1 MAVTKTT
8 NYNFEKPDADEFIS
22 PNPFNDNFDSL
33 DSVLA
38 TKTNDATVVQTTLAP
53 GKWSGGKYSF
63 ESAYPAASY
72 DVTVEPDGDNI
83 TAAGYKAW
91 GALKATGSATS
102 NILIAKGK
110 APTVDIAVIL
120 RVVKKGA

>member
-1 MAVTKTT
+1 MAIT
-8 NYNFEKPDADEFIS
+8 NTQNYKFQKPDKDEFIS
-22 PNPFNDNFDSL
+22 PAPFNDNFDSL
-33 DSVLA
+33 DSVLS
-38 TKTNDATVVQTTLAP
+38 TKTNNATVVQTTLKS
-53 GKWSGGKYSF
+53 GTWSDGKYSF
-63 ESAYPAASY
+63 EATYPAASY

-110 APTVDIAVIL
+110 TPTVDIAVIL

>member
-1 MAVTKTT
+1 MATTTTK
-8 NYNFEKPDADEFIS
+8 NYGFVKPDKDEFIK
-22 PNPFNDNFDSL
+22 PDNFNDNFDNL

-38 TKTNDATVVQTTLAP
+38 AKTNNATVVQTTLAS
-53 GKWSGGKYSF
+53 GTWSDGKYSF
-63 ESAYPAASY
+63 EATYPAASY

-110 APTVDIAVIL
+110 TPTVNIAVIL